1 MRSSRKREESR
12 MAPEN
17 GSFRASA
24 AVADITPPVGIPLVG
39 FAGRGPS
46 LGVHDPLWAKV
57 LVVTDGTSSA
67 AIVSCDLI
75 GLDAEVVEETRKQ
88 VAGCTEI
95 PPENVTISCTHTH
108 YGPDAYRDTS
118 SDMVMVYQAN
128 LRYKIAGAAFEAL
141 SRMRPVKLGVGWGA
155 SDIGINRRERSPD
168 GTTVLGQNPEGPIDR
183 DVGVVRIDALEG
195 DPIAVLVNFATH
207 PVSQSS
213 RMRMISADFPGR
225 ACDVVTQL
233 TNSPCL
239 YLQGA
244 CGNINSVIGI
254 DSRFHPVEPSH
265 EPPRTLGTRLGCEIV
280 RVWEAIEPHP
290 VSSLSVT
297 SDTVSLPRLNWGS
310 QERAEQLVTAL
321 EQELAN
327 LRAGEERNQGPIYWA
342 ERRLGRASEALD
354 SWRTGEPLPGVSAEL
369 QALRLDDFAYATAPA
384 EVFNEIGVAVKT
396 RSPFSDTFFLGYA
409 NGSIGYVPVPEAY
422 PEGGYEVEYASQ
434 VNPGGA
440 GAITEGCLQLLRT
453 LKE

>member
-1 MRSSRKREESR
+1 
-12 MAPEN
+12 MADEN
-17 GSFRASA
+17 GSFQAGVA
-24 AVADITPPVGIPLVG
+24 IADITPPVGIPLVG

-46 LGVHDPLWAKV
+46 IGVHDPLKAKA
-57 LVVTDGTSSA
+57 LVITDGTSKA
-67 AIVSCDLI
+67 ALVSCDLV
-75 GLDAEVVEETRKQ
+75 GLSAEVVEDIRKQ
-88 VAGCTEI
+88 ISDCVEI

-118 SDMVMVYQAN
+118 SDMVMVYKAN
-128 LRYKIAGAAFEAL
+128 LKHKIAGAVFEAFG
-141 SRMRPVKLGVGWGA
+141 RMRPARMGVGWGT

-183 DVGVVRIDALEG
+183 EVGVVRIDALDG
-195 DPIAVLVNFATH
+195 DPIVVLANFATH

-213 RMRMISADFPGR
+213 RMRMISADFPGK

-244 CGNINSVIGI
+244 CGNINSAIGI

-265 EPPRTLGTRLGCEIV
+265 EPPRTLGMRLGCEIV
-280 RVWEAIEPHP
+280 RVWETIEPDA
-290 VSSLSVT
+290 VSSLGVT
-297 SDTVSLPRLNWGS
+297 SEIVSLPRLNWGS
-310 QERAEQLVTAL
+310 QERAEELVAAL
-321 EQELAN
+321 EQELAG
-327 LRAGEERNQGPIYWA
+327 LRAAEEPNQGRIYWA
-342 ERRLGRASEALD
+342 ERRLGRATEALD
-354 SWRTGEPLPGVSAEL
+354 SWRTGAPLPGVSAEL
-369 QALRLDDFAYATAPA
+369 QAVRLDDFAYVTAPA
-384 EVFNEIGVAVKT
+384 EVFNEIGVKIKM
-396 RSPFSDTFFLGYA
+396 RSSFTDTFFLGYA

-434 VNPGGA
+434 VNPGAA
-440 GAITEGCLQLLRT
+440 GMITEGCLELLKR